1 MNKYRVVE
9 NRRIYQGR
17 LFEVRSA
24 RLIPLGRDGESFW
37 RETVVHPGAAA
48 IIPVLPGKRVVL
60 VRQYRYATGRE
71 LWEIPAGTID
81 KGETPLECGRRELE
95 EETGF
100 RARSFKKLAEFYPC
114 PGYSTERLHLYQATK
129 LTRTGAIPEP
139 DEIFKVRIFNHYEVR
154 QLLRTGRVQDG
165 KTLIGLML
173 FMVQPW
179 LKK

>member
-24 RLIPLGRDGESFW
+24 RLTNSGGESFR

-48 IIPVLPGKRVVL
+48 IIPVLPGKRIIL

-71 LWEIPAGTID
+71 LWEIPAGTLE
-81 KGETPLECGRRELE
+81 KGERPLACARRELV

-100 RARSFKKLAEFYPC
+100 RARTFKKLAEFYPC

-129 LTRTGAIPEP
+129 LTRTPTDSVGEP
-139 DEIFKVRIFNHYEVR
+139 DEILKVRIFNHYEVR
-154 QLLRTGRVQDG
+154 QLLRLGRVQDG

-173 FMVQPW
+173 W